1 MPTYCL
7 FDNIEVTDPAKLEEY
22 KERAAPVVVQY
33 GGRYVVLGGKVDRV
47 EGDWQ
52 PVFPVIIEFPSLAQ
66 AHRWYNS
73 KEYRELKALRLSAVK
88 SSAVFI
94 EGL

>member
-1 MPTYCL
+1 MAAYCL
-7 FDNIEVTDPAKLEEY
+7 FDNFEVTDPAKLEDY
-22 KERAAPVVVQY
+22 KDRVAPVVAHY
-33 GGRYVVLGGKVDRV
+33 GGRYVVLGGKLQRV

-52 PVFPVIIEFPSLAQ
+52 PVFPVMIEFPSLEQ

-73 KEYRELKALRLSAVK
+73 EEYRELKALRLSAVK

-94 EGL
+94 DGN

>member
-1 MPTYCL
+1 MSTSSKARVAAVVEQ
-7 FDNIEVTDPAKLEEY
+7 FD
-22 KERAAPVVVQY
+22 
-33 GGRYVVLGGKVDRV
+33 GRYVVVGGQTDLV

-52 PVFPVIIEFPSLAQ
+52 PTYPVMIEFPSLEQ

-73 KEYRELKALRLSAVK
+73 EEYRELKELRMSAGRFN
-88 SSAVFI
+88 AVFI